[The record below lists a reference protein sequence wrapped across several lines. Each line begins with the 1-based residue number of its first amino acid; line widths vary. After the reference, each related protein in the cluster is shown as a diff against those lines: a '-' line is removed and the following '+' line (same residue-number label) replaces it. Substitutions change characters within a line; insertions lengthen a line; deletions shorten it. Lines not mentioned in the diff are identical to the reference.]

1 MSYLSHSAILTEQD
15 FCNFFPSTV
24 CLFGNK
30 CLFLGMKREFPMDF
44 TGNILIIKH
53 LKHLIMFNSFG
64 NIVRLTSFGESH
76 GKGIGGVIDGFPAGI
91 TIDMDFVQAE
101 LNRRRPGQSDITTSR
116 QEKDEVEFLSGVFE
130 GKSTGCPIGFI
141 VWNHN
146 QRYSDYSEMQSVYR
160 PSHADYTYKQKYGIR
175 DYRGGGRSSAR
186 ETISRVVAGALA
198 KIALKQLG
206 ISIQAYTSQVGPIR
220 LEENYKAYNLDLTE
234 SNSVRCPDPEKAKE
248 MENFI
253 LKVKEEGDTIG
264 GVVTCV
270 IKGCPVGLG
279 QPVFGKLQAAL
290 ASGMLSINAA
300 KAFEYGDGFKGLKMK
315 GSEQNDVFYN
325 NAGRITTR
333 TNHSGGIQGGIS
345 NGQDIYFRVAF
356 KPVATV
362 LMEQHTVNANGIDT
376 TLKARGRHDPCVL
389 PRAVPIV
396 EAMAA
401 MIILD
406 YYLIDRTTQ
415 L

>member
-1 MSYLSHSAILTEQD
+1 MATFRVDNDTFPAEHSII
-15 FCNFFPSTV
+15 
-24 CLFGNK
+24 
-30 CLFLGMKREFPMDF
+30 R
-44 TGNILIIKH
+44 LIYKQ
-53 LKHLIMFNSFG
+53 LKHLNMFNSFG
-64 NIVRLTSFGESH
+64 NILRLTSFGESH

-91 TIDMDFVQAE
+91 TIDPDFVQAE
-101 LNRRRPGQSDITTSR
+101 LDRRRPGQSRITTAR
-116 QEKDEVEFLSGVFE
+116 QEGDKVEFLSGIFE

-141 VWNHN
+141 VWNQN
-146 QRYSDYSEMQSVYR
+146 QHSNDYDNMKEVYR
-160 PSHADYTYKQKYGIR
+160 PSHADYTYRVKYGIR
-175 DYRGGGRSSAR
+175 DHRGGGRSSAR

-198 KIALKQLG
+198 KLALKQLG
-206 ISIQAYTSQVGPIR
+206 IRITAYTSQVGPIR
-220 LEENYKAYNLDLTE
+220 LEENYDAYNLDLIE
-234 SNSVRCPDPEKAKE
+234 SNPVRCPDPEVARE
-248 MENFI
+248 MEEYI
-253 LKVKEEGDTIG
+253 YRIKEEGDTIG

-270 IKGCPVGLG
+270 VRGCPIGLG
-279 QPVFGKLQAAL
+279 QPVFGKLHAAL
-290 ASGMLSINAA
+290 GAAMLSINAA
-300 KAFEYGDGFKGLKMK
+300 KAFEYGDGFKGLKLK

-325 NAGRITTR
+325 HDGRIETR

-362 LMEQHTVNANGIDT
+362 LMEQHTVNIDGKDT

-401 MIILD
+401 MTLLD